1 MATVTAGLRR
11 RRPLENAVSFFV
23 LLVLPLSQRPCARWG
38 YPHPRSDAVS
48 ICVVLVRDATHH
60 PRQMV
65 PSQAASMRR
74 AAPPAAARGRPPAA
88 RRHRVAAACCLLRV
102 VCRTSSAAGRSL
114 QPPVVRCNRSSS
126 VATAAGR
133 PLGIRSCSAVA
144 ATCID
149 HVSSAQCVVL
159 QDSAPP
165 DETRRS
171 VPLGAVAPI
180 GMWACGCHV
189 CTGGICSHRRWC
201 VVD

>member
-23 LLVLPLSQRPCARWG
+23 LLVLPLLQRPCARWG

-74 AAPPAAARGRPPAA
+74 GAAGSCTGSAAGCAQAPRRCRVLSAA
-88 RRHRVAAACCLLRV
+88 RRLPH
-102 VCRTSSAAGRSL
+102 
-114 QPPVVRCNRSSS
+114 VVRCNRLSS
-126 VATAAGR
+126 VATARR
-133 PLGIRSCSAVA
+133 PLQPPPVARLASDRVALSQRRASITSQARNALCCKIR
-144 ATCID
+144 
-149 HVSSAQCVVL
+149 L
-159 QDSAPP
+159 PP